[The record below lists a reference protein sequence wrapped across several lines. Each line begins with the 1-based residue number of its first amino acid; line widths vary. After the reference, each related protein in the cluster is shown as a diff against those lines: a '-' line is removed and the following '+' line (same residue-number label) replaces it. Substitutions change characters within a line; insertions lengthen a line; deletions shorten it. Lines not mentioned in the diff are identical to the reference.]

1 MKFPESLFRKAFSGN
16 ISALRGPIQLLIDA
30 AGGAGRWSCS
40 SAIRLSHLQIRA
52 TKRGSEP
59 AVEPAQ
65 LAVERPVERRS
76 ADRSDD
82 DWPRTLPFP
91 PWRTASAGRAK
102 LILPPSGSTTTW
114 SGGSPAIDFS
124 VWAGGRSTRLVE
136 SLNSGCASPKLR
148 PAGKSLIC
156 RR

>member
-30 AGGAGRWSCS
+30 AGGAGRWSGS

-59 AVEPAQ
+59 ALEPAQ

-76 ADRSDD
+76 ADRSEDN
-82 DWPRTLPFP
+82 WPGTLPFP
-91 PWRTASAGRAK
+91 PLANGTPWARHAH
-102 LILPPSGSTTTW
+102 PST
-114 SGGSPAIDFS
+114 
-124 VWAGGRSTRLVE
+124 
-136 SLNSGCASPKLR
+136 
-148 PAGKSLIC
+148 
-156 RR
+156 

>member
-59 AVEPAQ
+59 AVE
-65 LAVERPVERRS
+65 RPVEQRS

-124 VWAGGRSTRLVE
+124 VWAGGRSTRLVD
-136 SLNSGCASPKLR
+136 P
-148 PAGKSLIC
+148 
-156 RR
+156 